1 MSSHWECYQIFSRD
15 EVPEFLEPELSRSL
29 PALVTLL
36 DDIAYAAEEVFL
48 DFEALFRRLGEAV
61 GNILGPHPDLD
72 KLHSALTV
80 LFANLAEILETCSLY
95 WKCRTLD
102 PTDTESS
109 RSDGPPDA
117 LTHLSQFRELSLK
130 VRASIG
136 EASNC
141 WNTAASALRYSLAED
156 PPHWLLRTELVVMA
170 LPSLRSSQRMDLRAD
185 LDNLATRAKWHLE
198 NLRNL
203 YESLDKVVDPYSKS
217 GAVVEAEPELSGE
230 RRRALLIALSMIAP
244 VRLLLFRY
252 ELALGLG
259 TYLLPP
265 TAVSPAHAQAVVFG
279 LAIGAVVPSMCLL
292 VLQDPHV
299 TALWQLFP
307 LWQFLAQSAHLFVR
321 RRAAS
326 PESGFSWI
334 QGLYIAAFM
343 ISSSTHIAT
352 LAGSSDLRAV
362 FLPSIAPRT
371 NAPLELKVLD
381 LFQWDFFFA
390 FLSTLLGTVWFAK
403 TTRQALCIV
412 LWNVVGS
419 VIVGPGAA
427 VAAVALWREAYL
439 HPESDDKKRK

>member
-1 MSSHWECYQIFSRD
+1 MFRQTTTIVVFTS
-15 EVPEFLEPELSRSL
+15 LSIL
-29 PALVTLL
+29 ALKLT
-36 DDIAYAAEEVFL
+36 
-48 DFEALFRRLGEAV
+48 V
-61 GNILGPHPDLD
+61 GNFIASAQPGEQKQCPTVLSSTPYRQEYTGLPSVDLA
-72 KLHSALTV
+72 LCEFVAFFHLALTPDARPLLSYFFGNALALLAIPAVEAFRPGCSTFLTIPV
-80 LFANLAEILETCSLY
+80 LFGLAAQVFTAGATFPIYWLAFIL
-95 WKCRTLD
+95 
-102 PTDTESS
+102 
-109 RSDGPPDA
+109 
-117 LTHLSQFRELSLK
+117 
-130 VRASIG
+130 
-136 EASNC
+136 
-141 WNTAASALRYSLAED
+141 
-156 PPHWLLRTELVVMA
+156 
-170 LPSLRSSQRMDLRAD
+170 
-185 LDNLATRAKWHLE
+185 
-198 NLRNL
+198 
-203 YESLDKVVDPYSKS
+203 S
-217 GAVVEAEPELSGE
+217 GAAH
-230 RRRALLIALSMIAP
+230 RRP
-244 VRLLLFRY
+244 
-252 ELALGLG
+252 LAG
-259 TYLLPP
+259 TPS